1 MATKD
6 LDSLLDSIIAE
17 TEADANAPLKPPE
30 PEPVDPALLPTL
42 EELQGPRRWAHD
54 PDARADI
61 AGLRRGYRFTMQDCG
76 EDLYGEWVVVRLDLN
91 HPNPSQR
98 SVTAERPA
106 GGPPYIKMTEL
117 DFLDELR
124 QGRIAL
130 VPVGG

>member
-1 MATKD
+1 M
-6 LDSLLDSIIAE
+6 
-17 TEADANAPLKPPE
+17 
-30 PEPVDPALLPTL
+30 
-42 EELQGPRRWAHD
+42 
-54 PDARADI
+54 
-61 AGLRRGYRFTMQDCG
+61 
-76 EDLYGEWVVVRLDLN
+76 VVRLDLN